1 MQTITLIIED
11 ESKAL
16 NPSELADF
24 LYLFRAANLALKRI
38 VPEDLH
44 RSLAKP
50 TQRQV
55 ALFRTQL
62 ERLSPRQLNAFFAPR
77 THPDVLGIQR
87 MIRQSPLE
95 IVVGGCAFLIAV
107 GVFVSGGKIAIS
119 WSGVTGGL
127 KAELPPLGEGIK
139 RLREALGLDKTIQ
152 ASFGIHPT
160 VIRFSEEEY
169 KALCLQDDSSKGRGG
184 FQRFL
189 VELKSRTNKR
199 TKSLELSE
207 RDLERIHR
215 YKANPSK
222 GGWQSR
228 FKKIFGR
235 HFPESA

>member
-24 LYLFRAANLALKRI
+24 LYLFRAANLALRRI
-38 VPEDLH
+38 VPDNLH
-44 RSLAKP
+44 ESLAKP
-50 TQRQV
+50 TQRQL
-55 ALFRTQL
+55 ASFRTQL
-62 ERLSPRQLNAFFAPR
+62 ECLSPRQLNGYFAPH
-77 THPDVLGIQR
+77 TTPETLEIQR

-119 WSGVTGGL
+119 WSGTTGGL
-127 KAELPPLGEGIK
+127 KAELPALGEGIK
-139 RLREALGLDKTIQ
+139 RLREALGLDRTIQ
-152 ASFGIHPT
+152 ANFGIRPT
-160 VIRFSEEEY
+160 VIKLNDEEY
-169 KALCLQDDSSKGRGG
+169 KALCLQDDLSKDRGG

-199 TKSLELSE
+199 TKSLELRE

-215 YKANPSK
+215 YKANPRK